1 MWPTLI
7 SIGTFRLQSLTV
19 LAVVALFFTAF
30 VFWRKGKEEHYET
43 VELFDTFLISG
54 LFGVVMGRLTFV
66 LFNWSLFADNWWQ
79 IVNVAQFPGNVP
91 LIALA
96 IAGLCLYFLAKKHKW
111 DPFEV
116 LDFWVTAISLGMVFI
131 YLGFFLAGSYAGQL
145 TTVPWG
151 VVMPGTFEKSHPVQL
166 YFLLFYL
173 VLFNYLMRVEYR
185 YRTFEWYRRG
195 KKTAQ
200 SGFLLS
206 VFLIA
211 TGFFYLIMTVVS
223 LPGLVVAGRVL
234 DPWVYLV
241 VVLAGI
247 ALLINR
253 SGVSFKSNRRRRPQI
268 KF

>member
-19 LAVVALFFTAF
+19 LAIVALFFTAF
-30 VFWRKGKEEHYET
+30 IFWRKGKEEHYET
-43 VELFDTFLISG
+43 IELFDVFLISG
-54 LFGVVMGRLTFV
+54 LCGVVTGRLTFV
-66 LFNWSLFADNWWQ
+66 LFNWPLFADNWWQ
-79 IVNVAQFPGNVP
+79 IANIAQFPGNVP

-96 IAGLCLYFLAKKHKW
+96 IAGLCLYFLAKKRKW

-173 VLFNYLMRVEYR
+173 VLFNYLLRVEYR

-206 VFLIA
+206 VFLIL
-211 TGFFYLIMTVVS
+211 TGLFYLIMTLVS
-223 LPGLVVAGRVL
+223 LPGMVVAGRVL
-234 DPWVYLV
+234 DPWIYLLV
-241 VVLAGI
+241 VLVGGG
-247 ALLINR
+247 LLMNR
-253 SGVSFKSNRRRRPQI
+253 SGISLKSSRRKRPQV

>member
-1 MWPTLI
+1 
-7 SIGTFRLQSLTV
+7 
-19 LAVVALFFTAF
+19 
-30 VFWRKGKEEHYET
+30 
-43 VELFDTFLISG
+43 
-54 LFGVVMGRLTFV
+54 
-66 LFNWSLFADNWWQ
+66 
-79 IVNVAQFPGNVP
+79 
-91 LIALA
+91 
-96 IAGLCLYFLAKKHKW
+96 
-111 DPFEV
+111 V

-211 TGFFYLIMTVVS
+211 TGLFYLIMTVVS